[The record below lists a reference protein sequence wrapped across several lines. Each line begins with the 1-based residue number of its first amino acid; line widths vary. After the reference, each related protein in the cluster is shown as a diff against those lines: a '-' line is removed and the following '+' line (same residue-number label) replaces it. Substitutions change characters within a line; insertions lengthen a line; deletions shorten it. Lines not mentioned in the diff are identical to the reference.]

1 MRLMRDEVM
10 VVWSSV
16 LGYSEDPLL
25 RALGIHVRVLVPDLR
40 PLLAGVRV
48 LLVGVQVDP
57 LSEPL
62 HTDETKVRLLPT
74 VDQLMPLQLWWGREA
89 LVTKLTRVLF
99 LKLFFQQGQL
109 LQSWGRL
116 GHFTTLVSFVS
127 LLIFWFLSLTYI
139 WLKDCWWLGG
149 RKVVQPEEPGQ
160 ASLISSRLGIGSSG
174 WIFLMWIFKLSACVC
189 DLWQ

>member
-1 MRLMRDEVM
+1 M
-10 VVWSSV
+10 

-74 VDQLMPLQLWWGREA
+74 VDQLMPLQL
-89 LVTKLTRVLF
+89 
-99 LKLFFQQGQL
+99 
-109 LQSWGRL
+109 
-116 GHFTTLVSFVS
+116 
-127 LLIFWFLSLTYI
+127 
-139 WLKDCWWLGG
+139 
-149 RKVVQPEEPGQ
+149 
-160 ASLISSRLGIGSSG
+160 
-174 WIFLMWIFKLSACVC
+174 
-189 DLWQ
+189 